1 MEHQGHGGRGQ
12 GRGRRQHEERPL
24 VIELAQV
31 LLDLYRVWESLV
43 ALAARLRSQEEQPD
57 EDSSGL

>member
-1 MEHQGHGGRGQ
+1 MEHQGHGGH
-12 GRGRRQHEERPL
+12 GRGRSRRQHEERPL
-24 VIELAQV
+24 IIELAQV

-43 ALAARLRSQEEQPD
+43 ALVARLRAEEEQPD